1 MARRTCEVETRGTC
15 RALLAVGRSHLCRVW
30 VIASTPARNDHSI
43 RGCRAGPARSPAAMV
58 RQGGADRW
66 RHTAD
71 ATGMGGRS
79 HSSATTLPCDHGG
92 GRGRAPPER
101 LRPAA
106 RRAAGENSP
115 RKTGEGLSARAVGR
129 PVRRFFRKLI
139 KASDSGHRPLPPP
152 PSRPAP
158 LWRSAVTNAGRS
170 GPWSQNG
177 STDLKEAAFPAPPPD
192 RAPGTGPHLADG
204 NMPSGD
210 RRRRQKRELAGL

>member
-1 MARRTCEVETRGTC
+1 
-15 RALLAVGRSHLCRVW
+15 
-30 VIASTPARNDHSI
+30 
-43 RGCRAGPARSPAAMV
+43 
-58 RQGGADRW
+58 
-66 RHTAD
+66 
-71 ATGMGGRS
+71 MGGRS
-79 HSSATTLPCDHGG
+79 HSSATTRPCDHGG

-106 RRAAGENSP
+106 RRAEGENSP

-158 LWRSAVTNAGRS
+158 VWRSAVTNAGRC

-177 STDLKEAAFPAPPPD
+177 STDLKGSGVPRSPHRTGR
-192 RAPGTGPHLADG
+192 RAPARTSRTGTCRAVIDVADRIGNRPDFDAKQSRHLRAWGLDPLSVPG
-204 NMPSGD
+204 RS
-210 RRRRQKRELAGL
+210 RRIAACSLSSALR